1 MAGNAPEV
9 PRLEVTEPPEQ
20 RGLVLSPTEP
30 EMIVGHSETADLILD
45 DRYASM
51 RHALISVA
59 ASGSVTV
66 RDLNSAGGTFANGEQ
81 HTRPWVLCAGNL
93 TQFASLGIDSTFE

>member
-20 RGLVLSPTEP
+20 RGVVLSLTKP

-45 DRYASM
+45 DRYVSR

-66 RDLNSAGGTFANGEQ
+66 RDLNSTGGTFVNGERL
-81 HTRPWVLCAGNL
+81 TRPRVLCAGDL
-93 TQFASLGIDSTFE
+93 MQFASLGIDLTFA